1 MIRGKGMRGQK
12 KQRLEL
18 TWIGKERRPRLEPRI
33 LLEDK
38 KKSYH
43 AAHRVTG
50 ADCFDNMLI
59 HGDNLLAL
67 KALEADYAGK
77 VKCIFIDPPYNTGS
91 AFQHY
96 DDGLEHSIWLTMM
109 RDRLDIL
116 HRLLK
121 EDGSLWIILDD
132 NEAHYCKV
140 LCDEM
145 FGRQNFVANVVWQKI
160 HSIKNDAKHISINH
174 DHIFTFAKDIEKITL
189 GLLERT
195 EEMNARYSNPDND
208 PRGVWQSGDLVAN
221 EERVEGYYDI
231 VGPTGKTFNVPKGK
245 HWVYSEGNMKNL
257 IKDKKIWFGKDGNAF
272 PRKKRFLNEV
282 QQGRRADTIWLS
294 KETGHNQEAKR
305 EVRKFNNNE
314 VFDTPKPER
323 LMERILT
330 LATDPGDLVL
340 DSFAGSGTTGAVAHK
355 MNRRWIMVEL
365 GEHCD
370 THILPRLRKVIDGQD
385 EGGITKSADWKGG
398 GGFRY
403 YTIAPSLLKKDKW
416 GRYVVNKAFNPEM
429 LSQALCKQAGFI
441 YDPSPDIWW
450 QHGHSSERDFIY
462 ATTQTFTH
470 AQLAKLSEE
479 IGDDRSLFIYCGG
492 FKASL
497 RQFANLTVRKI
508 PPAILKNCEWD
519 RDDYSLEVQTLA
531 YASGT
536 QAKME
541 FSDDE

>member
-1 MIRGKGMRGQK
+1 MRGQK

-77 VKCIFIDPPYNTGS
+77 VKCIYIDPPYNTGS

-109 RDRLDIL
+109 QNRLE
-116 HRLLK
+116 LLK
-121 EDGSLWIILDD
+121 SLLSDDGSIWIQLDD
-132 NEAHYCKV
+132 NEFHYAKV
-140 LCDEM
+140 LCDEIL
-145 FGRQNFVANVVWQKI
+145 GRSNFI
-160 HSIKNDAKHISINH
+160 TSITWHKKRGKDNSSRYFSITHDYILVYSKDSKAFHPNRLNLSDDTKKAYKNS
-174 DHIFTFAKDIEKITL
+174 
-189 GLLERT
+189 
-195 EEMNARYSNPDND
+195 DND
-208 PRGVWQSGDLVAN
+208 PRGNYRLLGLWSRQQGGSEYEYID
-221 EERVEGYYDI
+221 
-231 VGPTGKTFNVPKGK
+231 KKGK
-245 HWVYSEGNMKNL
+245 KYEKRLWLVGKKTMEKLDQDNRLVSTGDKLYRKLFLHENKGSISE
-257 IKDKKIWFGKDGNAF
+257 
-272 PRKKRFLNEV
+272 
-282 QQGRRADTIWLS
+282 TIWTDAS
-294 KETGHNQEAKR
+294 NNANAKD
-305 EVRKFNNNE
+305 ELKKLFGQKL
-314 VFDTPKPER
+314 FDTPKPEP
-323 LMERILT
+323 LMSRIIEI
-330 LATDPGDLVL
+330 ATKPGDLVL

-365 GEHCD
+365 GEHCH
-370 THILPRLRKVIDGQD
+370 THILPRLKKVVDGD
-385 EGGITKSADWKGG
+385 DPGGITKSADWKGG

-492 FKASL
+492 FKANL

-536 QAKME
+536 QAKMA
-541 FSDDE
+541 FSDDK

>member
-1 MIRGKGMRGQK
+1 MAEKNRRKN

-145 FGRQNFVANVVWQKI
+145 FGRQNFVANVVWQKKF
-160 HSIKNDAKHISINH
+160 SPSNDAKWLSDNH
-174 DHIFTFAKDIEKITL
+174 DHILIYGKDKNIWRPF
-189 GLLERT
+189 LLSRT
-195 EEMNARYSNPDND
+195 EEMDKRYKNPDND
-208 PRGVWQSGDLVAN
+208 TRGVWQSGDLSVKSYNAMTDYPITTPSGKIITPPASTCWRFSK
-221 EERVEGYYDI
+221 ERLKEMIADNRIWFGPKGDGVPRIKRFLSEVKQGRTSLTI
-231 VGPTGKTFNVPKGK
+231 WLHQEVGHNQDAKKEIKTFN
-245 HWVYSEGNMKNL
+245 
-257 IKDKKIWFGKDGNAF
+257 DK
-272 PRKKRFLNEV
+272 
-282 QQGRRADTIWLS
+282 
-294 KETGHNQEAKR
+294 
-305 EVRKFNNNE
+305 E

-323 LMERILT
+323 LMEQVLA
-330 LATDPGDLVL
+330 LATQPGDLVL

-429 LSQALCKQAGFI
+429 LSQALCKQAGFT

-492 FKASL
+492 FKANL
-497 RQFANLTVRKI
+497 RQFVNLTVRKI

-519 RDDYSLEVQTLA
+519 RDDYSLETQNLS

-536 QAKME
+536 QTKMA
-541 FSDDE
+541 FSDDK

>member
-1 MIRGKGMRGQK
+1 MRGQK

-121 EDGSLWIILDD
+121 EDGSLWLILDD

-140 LCDEM
+140 LCDEI
-145 FGRQNFVANVVWQKI
+145 FGRQNFVANVIWQKK
-160 HSIKNDAKHISINH
+160 HTRANDAKWFSDNH
-174 DHIFTFAKDIEKITL
+174 DHIIVCAKDKNMWRPN
-189 GLLERT
+189 LLPRSKKQD
-195 EEMNARYSNPDND
+195 RGFSNPDND
-208 PRGVWQSGDLVAN
+208 PRGPWASGPCHVKTPNEKDIYPVITPSGRKVMPPSGTSWRFSEKKFKILIE
-221 EERVEGYYDI
+221 EERIYFGE
-231 VGPTGKTFNVPKGK
+231 
-245 HWVYSEGNMKNL
+245 SGNN
-257 IKDKKIWFGKDGNAF
+257 I
-272 PRKKRFLNEV
+272 PRYKRFLNEV
-282 QQGRRADTIWLS
+282 QQGIVPITLWLH
-294 KETGHNQEAKR
+294 EEVGHNQDAKS
-305 EVRKFNNNE
+305 EVKRFNPDN
-314 VFDTPKPER
+314 VFSTPKPER
-323 LMERILT
+323 LMGRVLT

-370 THILPRLRKVIDGQD
+370 THILPRLGKVIDGQD
-385 EGGITKSADWKGG
+385 ANGITKSADWKGG

-403 YTIAPSLLKKDKW
+403 YKIAPSLLKKDKW

-429 LSQALCKQAGFI
+429 LSQALCKQAGFT

-536 QAKME
+536 QTKMDLE
-541 FSDDE
+541 